1 MKGGTMNKLLE
12 YLFYS
17 KEYTYKEADKFEI
30 GSDLSDQT
38 YAKFLRDERVGA
50 QLKDIGSI
58 LMHKSGCTFE
68 EIADIGNY
76 GDILYEMNEEKAY
89 YLYSLITMGNEKVKA
104 EMPRLQSGTVAKE
117 HAKEFC
123 KIVKM
128 PHVEYRKWI
137 KSSYEKSIPELTA
150 EELFALP
157 SLYVLRNLGKLKKQG
172 SFEQYIELVKA
183 DPSYEYNFAGLYFAY
198 LNRNDELGQLIFD
211 RTNGV
216 GYRGQVVIDFNIDEE
231 KDLLRARKLLF
242 SLFLARDNGNEIFNI
257 QTGNKVKL
265 SGNLKSDLDL
275 LEAEV
280 TYDTPNKKSDFTKLK
295 EDSLIISSNIITK
308 DDVEK
313 CKPLTI
319 FSVNN
324 NQSTALHHYGNT
336 KVISGFNA
344 FLIKYAFKEN
354 DAEFMQQMIVHYANN
369 TRKLKD
375 ILKDD
380 Y

>member
-1 MKGGTMNKLLE
+1 MNKLLE

-17 KEYTYKEADKFEI
+17 KEYTYKDAEKLEI

-50 QLKDIGSI
+50 QLKDIGAI
-58 LMHKSGCTFE
+58 LMHKSGCTLE
-68 EIADIGNY
+68 EIAKVGTY
-76 GDILYEMNEEKAY
+76 GDILYEMTEENAY
-89 YLYSLITMGNEKVKA
+89 YLYSLITLDNEKVKA
-104 EMPRLQSGTVAKE
+104 QMPRLQSGTVAKE

-137 KSSYEKSIPELTA
+137 KSSYEASIPQLTA
-150 EELFALP
+150 DEMFALP
-157 SLYVLRNLGKLKKQG
+157 SLYVLRNLGKLKKQA
-172 SFEQYIELVKA
+172 SFEQYVELVKA

-242 SLFLARDNGNEIFNI
+242 SLFLARDNGNEILNV
-257 QTGNKVKL
+257 QTGNMIKL
-265 SGNLKSDLDL
+265 SGNLANDLEL

-280 TYDTPNKKSDFTKLK
+280 TYDRLSKRADYSKLS
-295 EDSLIISSNIITK
+295 EDSLVIASDVITK
-308 DDVEK
+308 ADVAK

-324 NQSTALHHYGNT
+324 DQKAAL
-336 KVISGFNA
+336 IQ
-344 FLIKYAFKEN
+344 I
-354 DAEFMQQMIVHYANN
+354 
-369 TRKLKD
+369 
-375 ILKDD
+375 
-380 Y
+380 